1 MAVSYKKLFKMLIDR
16 DMKKKDF
23 RELTGISGNTVSKLA
38 NNENVTMEVIEK
50 ICVNMCCTVD
60 DIVEII
66 PDECTDNGTSK
77 KIDSQWKGVFCD
89 MERREYSAGA
99 VKHSFWF
106 MEFRKVVQ
114 LLSEGKTLD
123 EIKKLNQEE
132 NIFGAPTVMRATQI
146 FNTVSA
152 RIKMLDESFYPV
164 FVTSEVSTQKLFNLV
179 ATMAYDTL
187 FGEFVYE
194 VIREKMIIGNDEFA
208 DSDIRVFFKNKQLQD
223 EKVAEWTDATLKRLG
238 ACFKTLLYEAGMT
251 DKGKECRKILKPILD
266 PVMANWL
273 KDHDMEL
280 MVKALTGVR

>member
-1 MAVSYKKLFKMLIDR
+1 
-16 DMKKKDF
+16 
-23 RELTGISGNTVSKLA
+23 
-38 NNENVTMEVIEK
+38 
-50 ICVNMCCTVD
+50 
-60 DIVEII
+60 
-66 PDECTDNGTSK
+66 
-77 KIDSQWKGVFCD
+77 

-132 NIFGAPTVMRATQI
+132 NIFGTPTVMRATQI

-238 ACFKTLLYEAGMT
+238 ACYKTLLYEAGMT

>member
-1 MAVSYKKLFKMLIDR
+1 
-16 DMKKKDF
+16 
-23 RELTGISGNTVSKLA
+23 
-38 NNENVTMEVIEK
+38 
-50 ICVNMCCTVD
+50 
-60 DIVEII
+60 
-66 PDECTDNGTSK
+66 
-77 KIDSQWKGVFCD
+77 

-114 LLSEGKTLD
+114 LLSEGKSLD

-194 VIREKMIIGNDEFA
+194 IIREKMIIGNDEFA

-238 ACFKTLLYEAGMT
+238 ACYKTLLYEAGMT

>member
-1 MAVSYKKLFKMLIDR
+1 
-16 DMKKKDF
+16 
-23 RELTGISGNTVSKLA
+23 
-38 NNENVTMEVIEK
+38 
-50 ICVNMCCTVD
+50 
-60 DIVEII
+60 
-66 PDECTDNGTSK
+66 
-77 KIDSQWKGVFCD
+77 

-238 ACFKTLLYEAGMT
+238 ACYKTLLYEAGMT

-273 KDHDMEL
+273 KDHDMEIML
-280 MVKALTGVR
+280 KALTGVR

>member
-1 MAVSYKKLFKMLIDR
+1 
-16 DMKKKDF
+16 
-23 RELTGISGNTVSKLA
+23 
-38 NNENVTMEVIEK
+38 
-50 ICVNMCCTVD
+50 
-60 DIVEII
+60 
-66 PDECTDNGTSK
+66 
-77 KIDSQWKGVFCD
+77 

-114 LLSEGKTLD
+114 LLSDGKTLD

-164 FVTSEVSTQKLFNLV
+164 FVTSEVSTQKLFDLV

-238 ACFKTLLYEAGMT
+238 ACYKTLLYEAGMT

-273 KDHDMEL
+273 KDHDMEI

>member
-1 MAVSYKKLFKMLIDR
+1 
-16 DMKKKDF
+16 
-23 RELTGISGNTVSKLA
+23 
-38 NNENVTMEVIEK
+38 
-50 ICVNMCCTVD
+50 
-60 DIVEII
+60 
-66 PDECTDNGTSK
+66 
-77 KIDSQWKGVFCD
+77 

-164 FVTSEVSTQKLFNLV
+164 FVTSEVATQKLFNLV

-223 EKVAEWTDATLKRLG
+223 EKVAEWSDATLKRLG
-238 ACFKTLLYEAGMT
+238 ACYKTLLYEAGMT

-273 KDHDMEL
+273 KDHDMEI

>member
-1 MAVSYKKLFKMLIDR
+1 
-16 DMKKKDF
+16 
-23 RELTGISGNTVSKLA
+23 
-38 NNENVTMEVIEK
+38 
-50 ICVNMCCTVD
+50 
-60 DIVEII
+60 
-66 PDECTDNGTSK
+66 
-77 KIDSQWKGVFCD
+77 

-152 RIKMLDESFYPV
+152 RIKMLDESFYPI

-238 ACFKTLLYEAGMT
+238 ACYKTLLYEAGMT

-273 KDHDMEL
+273 KDHDMEI

>member
-1 MAVSYKKLFKMLIDR
+1 M
-16 DMKKKDF
+16 
-23 RELTGISGNTVSKLA
+23 
-38 NNENVTMEVIEK
+38 
-50 ICVNMCCTVD
+50 
-60 DIVEII
+60 
-66 PDECTDNGTSK
+66 
-77 KIDSQWKGVFCD
+77 FCD

-132 NIFGAPTVMRATQI
+132 NIFAAPTVMRATQI

-238 ACFKTLLYEAGMT
+238 ACYKTLLYEAGMT

-273 KDHDMEL
+273 NDYDMEI

>member
-1 MAVSYKKLFKMLIDR
+1 
-16 DMKKKDF
+16 
-23 RELTGISGNTVSKLA
+23 
-38 NNENVTMEVIEK
+38 
-50 ICVNMCCTVD
+50 
-60 DIVEII
+60 
-66 PDECTDNGTSK
+66 
-77 KIDSQWKGVFCD
+77 

-164 FVTSEVSTQKLFNLV
+164 FITSEVSTQKLFNLV

-238 ACFKTLLYEAGMT
+238 ACYKTLLYEAGMT

-273 KDHDMEL
+273 KDHDMEI

>member
-1 MAVSYKKLFKMLIDR
+1 
-16 DMKKKDF
+16 
-23 RELTGISGNTVSKLA
+23 
-38 NNENVTMEVIEK
+38 
-50 ICVNMCCTVD
+50 
-60 DIVEII
+60 
-66 PDECTDNGTSK
+66 
-77 KIDSQWKGVFCD
+77 

-238 ACFKTLLYEAGMT
+238 ACYKTLLYEAGMT

-266 PVMANWL
+266 PVMGNWL
-273 KDHDMEL
+273 KDHDMEI

>member
-1 MAVSYKKLFKMLIDR
+1 
-16 DMKKKDF
+16 
-23 RELTGISGNTVSKLA
+23 
-38 NNENVTMEVIEK
+38 
-50 ICVNMCCTVD
+50 
-60 DIVEII
+60 
-66 PDECTDNGTSK
+66 
-77 KIDSQWKGVFCD
+77 

-152 RIKMLDESFYPV
+152 RIKMLDESFYQV

-238 ACFKTLLYEAGMT
+238 ACYKTLLYEAGMT

-266 PVMANWL
+266 PVMGNWL
-273 KDHDMEL
+273 KDHDMEI